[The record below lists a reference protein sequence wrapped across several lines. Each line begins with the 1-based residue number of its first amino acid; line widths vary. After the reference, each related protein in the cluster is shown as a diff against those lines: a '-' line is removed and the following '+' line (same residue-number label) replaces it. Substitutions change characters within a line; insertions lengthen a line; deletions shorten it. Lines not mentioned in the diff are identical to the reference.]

1 MPTPDDDLAPQIVL
15 VTGAGGPAGISVLRA
30 LQRAGP
36 RVVAADAS
44 PDAVGLRLAD
54 ASGVLPFADD
64 PGFTTELCALAEA
77 LGATAVISTIA
88 EELLVLA
95 ASSAELDAVGVRHWL
110 PDPVAAAI
118 CIDKWQFH
126 ETATSLGVPVAASA
140 LGTSQG
146 VPGPWI
152 VKARFG
158 RGSRDVHPADDHADV
173 ACALARVADPIVQH
187 RLDGDEFTVDA
198 LVSVGG
204 GTLLAAVPR
213 WRRETRG
220 GISVMGETFADDRL
234 TSAVAG
240 LLTGIG
246 LSGPSNVQGFIGP
259 GNAPPVFTEVNPRF
273 AGGLPLSLAAGADIV
288 GEYLRGIMGAP
299 VRPARLTFRP
309 GVRMYRFFE
318 ELFEEPVIR

>member
-1 MPTPDDDLAPQIVL
+1 M
-15 VTGAGGPAGISVLRA
+15 
-30 LQRAGP
+30 
-36 RVVAADAS
+36 
-44 PDAVGLRLAD
+44 
-54 ASGVLPFADD
+54 
-64 PGFTTELCALAEA
+64 
-77 LGATAVISTIA
+77 
-88 EELLVLA
+88 
-95 ASSAELDAVGVRHWL
+95 
-110 PDPVAAAI
+110 
-118 CIDKWQFH
+118 
-126 ETATSLGVPVAASA
+126 
-140 LGTSQG
+140 
-146 VPGPWI
+146 
-152 VKARFG
+152 
-158 RGSRDVHPADDHADV
+158 HPADDHADV

-318 ELFEEPVIR
+318 ELFEEPVVR